1 MTEADWHVLSEAFRI
16 LSPVL
21 GGWAVYLLR
30 QVLGQL
36 RLLNGRMTRTETW
49 QDEHNKQDD
58 IQFDRINRELDL
70 LQQRLHSQHQL

>member
-1 MTEADWHVLSEAFRI
+1 MPFPAGGGADI
-16 LSPVL
+16 LARTVAPRL
-21 GGWAVYLLR
+21 G